1 MPRCVPRRRL
11 ETVDFRLL
19 VRTLNPRPLPASRR
33 SNGPFRWPPE
43 CPWTGRPAPPP
54 AAWASET
61 SGCHY
66 PPRMLAMNGLS
77 SAARRLRSVLTWQE
91 TGRAGA
97 SMRDGRRPGLPSGA
111 AAGGCAFDAPQSGG
125 RRSRYNLPARFRPTA
140 PAPRFDDVHVDG
152 TTAIPCREGRG
163 RFATPDRWAA
173 LATAEAPRLT
183 AA

>member
-1 MPRCVPRRRL
+1 M
-11 ETVDFRLL
+11 
-19 VRTLNPRPLPASRR
+19 S
-33 SNGPFRWPPE
+33 S
-43 CPWTGRPAPPP
+43 
-54 AAWASET
+54 
-61 SGCHY
+61 
-66 PPRMLAMNGLS
+66 LS
-77 SAARRLRSVLTWQE
+77 STVQDVFNE
-91 TGRAGA
+91 
-97 SMRDGRRPGLPSGA
+97 PGCGKNQGKSDKERKKGCTKQLQPGA